1 MESNPDHYDVLGVTA
16 TVDLR
21 ELRAAYL
28 ARMRVHHPDARP
40 GDPGD
45 HARAINHAYEVLRDP
60 ARRAAYDRARRARR
74 PGPPSAPIAA
84 RPRLNPNAPR
94 GARLVTDA
102 AYSDE
107 YRHNYQRVSVGLLR
121 IGAAIFAVG
130 FVVLLF
136 TG

>member
-1 MESNPDHYDVLGVTA
+1 VESKPDHYDVLGVTE

-74 PGPPSAPIAA
+74 PGPPSAPIA
-84 RPRLNPNAPR
+84 
-94 GARLVTDA
+94 
-102 AYSDE
+102 YSDE